1 MRTRLSCLVLGFL
14 LIPSLARA
22 DGHWA
27 DFYAAFVGG
36 GGGSNVYGI
45 HSAFAATSPGGPSH
59 YLSFVLTDVSI
70 QSGSHDGS
78 DVTQITFLWGPRV
91 TFSKPDHKLKPSV
104 HVLLG
109 GVTTDGVAD
118 GTTFATA
125 FGGGVE
131 YLPNPTD
138 KDRKKGFGV
147 RAQIDRVVR
156 SGDREDF
163 WRISGGVFY
172 RFGHQD

>member
-1 MRTRLSCLVLGFL
+1 MRIRLSCLVLGL
-14 LIPSLARA
+14 MLAPAPARA

-27 DFYAAFVGG
+27 DFYAAFSGG
-36 GGGSNVYGI
+36 GGASNVYGI
-45 HSAFAATSPGGPSH
+45 HSSFAVTSPGGPSH
-59 YLSFVLTDVSI
+59 YLSLVLSDVSL
-70 QSGSHDGS
+70 QFGSHDGS
-78 DVTQITFLWGPRV
+78 DVTQATFLWGGRV
-91 TFSKPDHKLKPSV
+91 TISKPAHKFKPSF

-109 GVTTDGVAD
+109 AVTTDGVAD

-131 YLPNPTD
+131 YLPNPESD
-138 KDRKKGFGV
+138 DRKKGFGV

-156 SGDREDF
+156 AGDRDDF

-172 RFGHQD
+172 RFGRQE

>member
-1 MRTRLSCLVLGFL
+1 MRIRLSCVVLGL
-14 LIPSLARA
+14 LLVPAPARA

-27 DFYAAFVGG
+27 DFYAAFSGG

-70 QSGSHDGS
+70 HSGSHDGS
-78 DVTQITFLWGPRV
+78 DVTQITFLWGGRV
-91 TFSKPDHKLKPSV
+91 TISKPYHKFKPSF

-125 FGGGVE
+125 FGGGLE
-131 YLPNPTD
+131 YLLDPVS
-138 KDRKKGFGV
+138 KERKKGFGF

-156 SGDREDF
+156 SSDRDDF

-172 RFGHQD
+172 RFGRQE